1 MGLVLF
7 KATEKFF
14 NVGSGR
20 AGKLVFGFLHQ
31 LLLLG
36 LRPEGSLGQ
45 NTRLL
50 GLVVIHLLEV
60 ANIPKFDP
68 RIIKRQQL

>member
-1 MGLVLF
+1 MF
-7 KATEKFF
+7 KATKEFLH
-14 NVGSGR
+14 VGSGR

-36 LRPEGSLGQ
+36 LGPEGSLGQ
-45 NTRLL
+45 DARLL

-68 RIIKRQQL
+68 GIRKY